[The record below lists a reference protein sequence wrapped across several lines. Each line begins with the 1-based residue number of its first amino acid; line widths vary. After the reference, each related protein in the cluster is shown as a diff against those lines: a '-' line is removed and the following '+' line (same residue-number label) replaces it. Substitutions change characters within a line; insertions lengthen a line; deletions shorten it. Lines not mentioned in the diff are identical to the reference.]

1 MAQLSSLTVTSS
13 FDLSATTE
21 NTSSAGYLW
30 FDNTEVNFMIS
41 RNKGVWSN
49 GPNKIN
55 ATWAGGGLNGSGTQN
70 AALAFGGRVNPSNQ
84 TCTEEYNG
92 SSWSAGGAL
101 ITARNLLTG
110 TGTQNAA
117 LAISGNSP
125 GYSSATE
132 EYDGSSWTAGG
143 ALINSRDN
151 SASVGIQDS
160 AIVWGGRNPSG
171 GGAVMCCT
179 EEYNGS
185 SWSTGVA
192 ALAGIRYQGGTGT
205 QNAVLSGGGQ
215 YSPDP
220 SRSGWCVGYTLLYDG
235 TSWSRGNFQINS
247 RTKSQAMGGTQ
258 NQAVFAKGRC
268 AGLLTEEY
276 DGTTWSSQNNANNCS
291 TTSVSSAGSPSAT
304 IAYGDCSFNT
314 ELYTEQLHAKSI
326 NGFTS

>member
-13 FDLSATTE
+13 FNLSATTE

-30 FDNTEVNFMIS
+30 FDNTEANFMIS

-55 ATWAGGGLNGSGTQN
+55 AIGAGGGLNGSGTQN
-70 AALAFGGRVNPSNQ
+70 AALSFGGRINPSNQ
-84 TCTEEYNG
+84 ACTEEYNG

-117 LAISGNSP
+117 LAIGGQHLQFSP
-125 GYSSATE
+125 CTE
-132 EYDGSSWTAGG
+132 EYNGSSWTAGG
-143 ALINSRDN
+143 ALINGRDN
-151 SASVGIQDS
+151 PASVGIQDS

-171 GGAVMCCT
+171 GGLVMCCT

-192 ALAGIRYQGGTGT
+192 ALGGLRYHGGTGT
-205 QNAVLSGGGQ
+205 QNAVLSGGGDYAVDTTRQ
-215 YSPDP
+215 
-220 SRSGWCVGYTLLYDG
+220 GICVGYTLLYDG
-235 TSWSRGNFQINS
+235 TSWSRGNFQSNPRS
-247 RTKSQAMGGTQ
+247 KSQAMGGTQ
-258 NQAVFAKGRC
+258 NQAVLAKGRC

-276 DGTTWSSQNNANNCS
+276 DGTTWSSQNNANCS
-291 TTSVSSAGSPSAT
+291 STESLSSAGSPSAT
-304 IAYGDCSFNT
+304 ITYGDGTLNT
-314 ELYTEQLHAKSI
+314 ELYTEQLAAKKI
-326 NGFTS
+326 NSSTP